1 MTTHVE
7 VNRIDQLLNDF
18 FVSSL
23 ICIFQVFRMS
33 NWISTDESDSLF
45 VRHTMFII
53 FSIAAVS
60 ALTLF
65 VVFQQIIEEI
75 TTESPMIVNIMFI
88 PTFIVGFLYGLK
100 ITERVMKPS
109 DSRSPL
115 KRGIVKMFLFFFVIG
130 GLFSSI
136 NFALHGGSMMP
147 EDSIFDVGIIEWVIE
162 LVTYN
167 GGVTFMIVSSIVLM
181 AAATRKIVGLGSGYL
196 GKIISFVGT
205 FVFFSMVSV
214 SLTQTDPTHSQVFLY
229 TFFYAGIISGA
240 FYEMNKLTTKQNM
253 WDDYSN
259 GYL

>member
-1 MTTHVE
+1 
-7 VNRIDQLLNDF
+7 
-18 FVSSL
+18 
-23 ICIFQVFRMS
+23 MS
-33 NWISTDESDSLF
+33 NWLASDESDSLL
-45 VRHTMFII
+45 VRYSTFII
-53 FSIAAVS
+53 FSIAAIS

-65 VVFQQIIEEI
+65 VVFQ
-75 TTESPMIVNIMFI
+75 PMIESITDETPMVVYVMFI

-100 ITERVMKPS
+100 ITERVMNPS
-109 DSRSPL
+109 ESRSPL

-130 GLFSSI
+130 GLFSSV
-136 NFALHGGSMMP
+136 NFALHGGSMVP
-147 EDSIFDVGIIEWVIE
+147 GGLTFDDGIVESIMQLIK
-162 LVTYN
+162 YN
-167 GGVTFMIVSSIVLM
+167 GGITFMIVSSIVLM

-214 SLTQTDPTHSQVFLY
+214 SLTQADPTHSQVFLY

>member
-1 MTTHVE
+1 
-7 VNRIDQLLNDF
+7 
-18 FVSSL
+18 
-23 ICIFQVFRMS
+23 MS
-33 NWISTDESDSLF
+33 NWLATDDSNSIF
-45 VRHTMFII
+45 VRHSNFVI
-53 FSIAAVS
+53 FCIAAVS

-65 VVFQQIIEEI
+65 VVFQPIIESV
-75 TTESPMIVNIMFI
+75 TTETPMIVHIMFI

-109 DSRSPL
+109 DSRTPI

-136 NFALHGGSMMP
+136 NFALNGGSMLP
-147 EDSIFDVGIIEWVIE
+147 DGSIFDAGIIESIAQ
-162 LVTYN
+162 LITYN

>member
-1 MTTHVE
+1 
-7 VNRIDQLLNDF
+7 
-18 FVSSL
+18 
-23 ICIFQVFRMS
+23 MS
-33 NWISTDESDSLF
+33 NWLDTEESNSIFSRHST
-45 VRHTMFII
+45 FII
-53 FSIAAVS
+53 FCIAAIS

-65 VVFQQIIEEI
+65 VVFRPIIESV
-75 TTESPMIVNIMFI
+75 TTETPMLVHIMFI

-109 DSRSPL
+109 DSRSPI

-136 NFALHGGSMMP
+136 NFALNGGSMLP
-147 EDSIFDVGIIEWVIE
+147 DGSIFDVGIIESITQ
-162 LVTYN
+162 LITYN

-205 FVFFSMVSV
+205 FVFFSMISV

>member
-1 MTTHVE
+1 
-7 VNRIDQLLNDF
+7 
-18 FVSSL
+18 
-23 ICIFQVFRMS
+23 MS
-33 NWISTDESDSLF
+33 NWLATDYSNSIF
-45 VRHTMFII
+45 VRHSNFVI
-53 FSIAAVS
+53 FCIAAVS

-65 VVFQQIIEEI
+65 VVFQPIIESV
-75 TTESPMIVNIMFI
+75 TTETPMIVHIMFI

-109 DSRSPL
+109 ESRSPI
-115 KRGIVKMFLFFFVIG
+115 KRGIIKMFLFFFVIG

-136 NFALHGGSMMP
+136 NFALNGGSMLP
-147 EDSIFDVGIIEWVIE
+147 DGSIFDVGIIESITQ
-162 LVTYN
+162 LITYN

-214 SLTQTDPTHSQVFLY
+214 SLTQTDPSHSQVFLY

>member
-1 MTTHVE
+1 
-7 VNRIDQLLNDF
+7 
-18 FVSSL
+18 
-23 ICIFQVFRMS
+23 MS
-33 NWISTDESDSLF
+33 NWLAADESDSIF
-45 VRHTMFII
+45 VRYSTFII
-53 FSIAAVS
+53 FCIAAIS

-65 VVFQQIIEEI
+65 VVFQPMIEGI
-75 TTESPMIVNIMFI
+75 TTEAPMLVHIMFI

-109 DSRSPL
+109 ESRSPI
-115 KRGIVKMFLFFFVIG
+115 KRGIIKMFLFFFVIG
-130 GLFSSI
+130 GLFCSV
-136 NFALHGGSMMP
+136 NFALHGGSMIP
-147 EDSIFDVGIIEWVIE
+147 DGSIFDVGIIDWATQLI
-162 LVTYN
+162 TYN

-181 AAATRKIVGLGSGYL
+181 AAATRKIVGLGTGYL

-214 SLTQTDPTHSQVFLY
+214 SLTQTDPSHSQVFLY

>member
-1 MTTHVE
+1 
-7 VNRIDQLLNDF
+7 
-18 FVSSL
+18 
-23 ICIFQVFRMS
+23 MS
-33 NWISTDESDSLF
+33 NWLASDESDSIL
-45 VRHTMFII
+45 VRYSTFII
-53 FSIAAVS
+53 FSIAAIS

-65 VVFQQIIEEI
+65 VVFQPMIENI
-75 TTESPMIVNIMFI
+75 TTETPTIVYIMFV

-109 DSRSPL
+109 ESRSPI

-130 GLFSSI
+130 GLFSSV

-147 EDSIFDVGIIEWVIE
+147 SGSIFDVGIIEWATE
-162 LVTYN
+162 LIKYN

-214 SLTQTDPTHSQVFLY
+214 SLTQADPTHSQVFLY

-240 FYEMNKLTTKQNM
+240 LYQMNKLTTKQNM

>member
-1 MTTHVE
+1 
-7 VNRIDQLLNDF
+7 
-18 FVSSL
+18 
-23 ICIFQVFRMS
+23 MS
-33 NWISTDESDSLF
+33 NWLASNESDSIL
-45 VRHTMFII
+45 VRYPTFII
-53 FSIAAVS
+53 FCIAAIS

-65 VVFQQIIEEI
+65 VVFQPMIESI
-75 TTESPMIVNIMFI
+75 TTEAPTIVYIMFV

-109 DSRSPL
+109 ESRSPL

-130 GLFSSI
+130 GLFSSV

-147 EDSIFDVGIIEWVIE
+147 DGSIFDVGIVEGATE
-162 LVTYN
+162 LIKYN

-214 SLTQTDPTHSQVFLY
+214 SLTQLDPTHSQVFLY

-240 FYEMNKLTTKQNM
+240 LYEMNKLTTKQNM

>member
-1 MTTHVE
+1 
-7 VNRIDQLLNDF
+7 
-18 FVSSL
+18 
-23 ICIFQVFRMS
+23 MS
-33 NWISTDESDSLF
+33 NWLATDDPNSIF
-45 VRHTMFII
+45 VRHSNFVI
-53 FSIAAVS
+53 FCIAAVS

-65 VVFQQIIEEI
+65 VVFQPIIESV
-75 TTESPMIVNIMFI
+75 TTETPMIVHIMFI

-109 DSRSPL
+109 ESRSPI
-115 KRGIVKMFLFFFVIG
+115 KGGIIKMFLFFFVIG

-136 NFALHGGSMMP
+136 NFALNGGSMLP
-147 EDSIFDVGIIEWVIE
+147 DGSIFDVGIIESIAQ
-162 LVTYN
+162 LITYN

-214 SLTQTDPTHSQVFLY
+214 SLTQTDPSHSQVFLY

>member
-1 MTTHVE
+1 
-7 VNRIDQLLNDF
+7 
-18 FVSSL
+18 
-23 ICIFQVFRMS
+23 MS
-33 NWISTDESDSLF
+33 NWLATDDSNSIF
-45 VRHTMFII
+45 VRHSNFVI
-53 FSIAAVS
+53 FCIAAVS

-65 VVFQQIIEEI
+65 VVFQPIIESV
-75 TTESPMIVNIMFI
+75 TTETPMIVHIMFI

-109 DSRSPL
+109 ESRSPL

-136 NFALHGGSMMP
+136 NFALNGGSMLP
-147 EDSIFDVGIIEWVIE
+147 DGSIFDVGIIESITQ
-162 LVTYN
+162 LITYN

-214 SLTQTDPTHSQVFLY
+214 SLTQTDPSHSQVFLY

>member
-1 MTTHVE
+1 
-7 VNRIDQLLNDF
+7 
-18 FVSSL
+18 
-23 ICIFQVFRMS
+23 MS
-33 NWISTDESDSLF
+33 NWLATDDSNSIF
-45 VRHTMFII
+45 VRHSNFVI
-53 FSIAAVS
+53 FCIAAVS

-65 VVFQQIIEEI
+65 VVFQPIIESV
-75 TTESPMIVNIMFI
+75 TTETPMIVHIMFI

-109 DSRSPL
+109 DSRSPI

-136 NFALHGGSMMP
+136 NFALNGGSMLP
-147 EDSIFDVGIIEWVIE
+147 DGSIFDVGIIESITQ
-162 LVTYN
+162 LITYN

-181 AAATRKIVGLGSGYL
+181 AAATRKIVGLGTGYL

>member
-1 MTTHVE
+1 M
-7 VNRIDQLLNDF
+7 
-18 FVSSL
+18 SSWL
-23 ICIFQVFRMS
+23 ATDDS
-33 NWISTDESDSLF
+33 NSIL
-45 VRHTMFII
+45 VRHSNFVI
-53 FSIAAVS
+53 FCIAAVS

-65 VVFQQIIEEI
+65 VVFQPIIESV
-75 TTESPMIVNIMFI
+75 TTETPMIVHIMFI

-109 DSRSPL
+109 DSRTPI

-136 NFALHGGSMMP
+136 NFALNGGSMLP
-147 EDSIFDVGIIEWVIE
+147 DGSIFDAGIIESITQ
-162 LVTYN
+162 LITYN

-181 AAATRKIVGLGSGYL
+181 AAATRKIVGLGTGYL

>member
-1 MTTHVE
+1 
-7 VNRIDQLLNDF
+7 
-18 FVSSL
+18 
-23 ICIFQVFRMS
+23 MS
-33 NWISTDESDSLF
+33 NWLATDDSNSIF
-45 VRHTMFII
+45 VRHSNFVI
-53 FSIAAVS
+53 FCIAAIS

-65 VVFQQIIEEI
+65 VVFQPIIESV
-75 TTESPMIVNIMFI
+75 TTETPMIVHIMFI

-109 DSRSPL
+109 DSRSPI

-136 NFALHGGSMMP
+136 NFALNGGSMLP
-147 EDSIFDVGIIEWVIE
+147 DGSIFDVGIIESITQ
-162 LVTYN
+162 LITYN

-214 SLTQTDPTHSQVFLY
+214 SLTQTDPSHSQVFLY

>member
-1 MTTHVE
+1 M
-7 VNRIDQLLNDF
+7 
-18 FVSSL
+18 SSWL
-23 ICIFQVFRMS
+23 ATDDS
-33 NWISTDESDSLF
+33 NSIL
-45 VRHTMFII
+45 VRHSNFVI
-53 FSIAAVS
+53 FCIAAVS

-65 VVFQQIIEEI
+65 VIFQPIIESV
-75 TTESPMIVNIMFI
+75 TTETPMIVHIMFI

-109 DSRSPL
+109 DSRTPI
-115 KRGIVKMFLFFFVIG
+115 KRGIVKIFLFFFVIG

-136 NFALHGGSMMP
+136 NFALNGGSMLP
-147 EDSIFDVGIIEWVIE
+147 DGSIFDAGIIESIAQ
-162 LVTYN
+162 LITYN

-181 AAATRKIVGLGSGYL
+181 AAATRKIVGLGTGYL

>member
-1 MTTHVE
+1 
-7 VNRIDQLLNDF
+7 
-18 FVSSL
+18 
-23 ICIFQVFRMS
+23 MS
-33 NWISTDESDSLF
+33 NWLATDDSNSIF
-45 VRHTMFII
+45 VRHSNFVI
-53 FSIAAVS
+53 FCIAAVS

-65 VVFQQIIEEI
+65 VVFQPIIESV
-75 TTESPMIVNIMFI
+75 TTETPMIVHIMFI

-109 DSRSPL
+109 ESRSPI
-115 KRGIVKMFLFFFVIG
+115 KRGIIKMFLFFFVIG

-136 NFALHGGSMMP
+136 NFALNGGSMLP
-147 EDSIFDVGIIEWVIE
+147 DGSIFDVGIIESITQ
-162 LVTYN
+162 LITYN

-214 SLTQTDPTHSQVFLY
+214 SLTQTDPSHSQVFLY

>member
-1 MTTHVE
+1 
-7 VNRIDQLLNDF
+7 
-18 FVSSL
+18 
-23 ICIFQVFRMS
+23 MS
-33 NWISTDESDSLF
+33 NWLATDDSNSIF
-45 VRHTMFII
+45 VRHSNFVI
-53 FSIAAVS
+53 FCIAAIS

-65 VVFQQIIEEI
+65 VVFQPIIESV
-75 TTESPMIVNIMFI
+75 TTETPMIVHIMFI

-109 DSRSPL
+109 DSRSPI

-136 NFALHGGSMMP
+136 NFALNGGSMLP
-147 EDSIFDVGIIEWVIE
+147 DGSIFDSGIIESITQ
-162 LVTYN
+162 LITYN

>member
-1 MTTHVE
+1 
-7 VNRIDQLLNDF
+7 
-18 FVSSL
+18 
-23 ICIFQVFRMS
+23 MS
-33 NWISTDESDSLF
+33 NWLASDESDSIL
-45 VRHTMFII
+45 VTYSTFII
-53 FSIAAVS
+53 FSIAAIS

-65 VVFQQIIEEI
+65 VVFQPMIESI
-75 TTESPMIVNIMFI
+75 TTETPTIVYIMFV

-109 DSRSPL
+109 ESRSPL

-130 GLFSSI
+130 GLFSSV

-147 EDSIFDVGIIEWVIE
+147 DGSIFDVGIVEGATE
-162 LVTYN
+162 LIKYN

-214 SLTQTDPTHSQVFLY
+214 SLTQADPTHSQVFLY

-240 FYEMNKLTTKQNM
+240 LYEMNKLTTKQNM

>member
-1 MTTHVE
+1 
-7 VNRIDQLLNDF
+7 
-18 FVSSL
+18 
-23 ICIFQVFRMS
+23 MS
-33 NWISTDESDSLF
+33 NWLATDDSNSIF
-45 VRHTMFII
+45 VRHSNFVI
-53 FSIAAVS
+53 FCIAAVS

-65 VVFQQIIEEI
+65 VVFQPIIESV
-75 TTESPMIVNIMFI
+75 TTETPMIVHIMFI

-109 DSRSPL
+109 DSRSPI

-136 NFALHGGSMMP
+136 NFALNGGSMLP
-147 EDSIFDVGIIEWVIE
+147 DGSIFDIGIIESITQ
-162 LVTYN
+162 LITYN

>member
-1 MTTHVE
+1 
-7 VNRIDQLLNDF
+7 
-18 FVSSL
+18 
-23 ICIFQVFRMS
+23 MS
-33 NWISTDESDSLF
+33 NWLATDDSDSIF
-45 VRHTMFII
+45 VRHSNFVI
-53 FSIAAVS
+53 FCIAAVS

-65 VVFQQIIEEI
+65 VVFQPIIESV
-75 TTESPMIVNIMFI
+75 TTETPMIVHIMFI

-109 DSRSPL
+109 DSRSPI

-136 NFALHGGSMMP
+136 NFALNGGSMLP
-147 EDSIFDVGIIEWVIE
+147 DGSIFDAGIIESITQ
-162 LVTYN
+162 LITYN

>member
-1 MTTHVE
+1 
-7 VNRIDQLLNDF
+7 
-18 FVSSL
+18 
-23 ICIFQVFRMS
+23 MS
-33 NWISTDESDSLF
+33 NWLASDESDSIL
-45 VRHTMFII
+45 VRYSTFII
-53 FSIAAVS
+53 FSIAAIS

-65 VVFQQIIEEI
+65 VVFQ
-75 TTESPMIVNIMFI
+75 PMIESITAETPTIVYIMFV

-109 DSRSPL
+109 ESRSPL

-130 GLFSSI
+130 GLFSSV

-147 EDSIFDVGIIEWVIE
+147 NDSIFDVGVIE
-162 LVTYN
+162 SAMELIKYN
-167 GGVTFMIVSSIVLM
+167 GGITFMIVSSIVLM
-181 AAATRKIVGLGSGYL
+181 AAATRKIVGLGNGYL

-205 FVFFSMVSV
+205 FVFFSMISV

-240 FYEMNKLTTKQNM
+240 LYEMNKLTTKQNM

>member
-1 MTTHVE
+1 
-7 VNRIDQLLNDF
+7 
-18 FVSSL
+18 
-23 ICIFQVFRMS
+23 MS
-33 NWISTDESDSLF
+33 NWLASDESDSIL
-45 VRHTMFII
+45 VRYSTFII
-53 FSIAAVS
+53 FSIAAIS

-65 VVFQQIIEEI
+65 VVFQPVIESI
-75 TTESPMIVNIMFI
+75 TTETPTIVYVMFV
-88 PTFIVGFLYGLK
+88 PTFIIGFLYGLK

-109 DSRSPL
+109 ESRSPL

-130 GLFSSI
+130 GLFSSV

-147 EDSIFDVGIIEWVIE
+147 SGSMFDVGIIEWITE
-162 LVTYN
+162 LIKYN

-214 SLTQTDPTHSQVFLY
+214 SLTQLDPTHSQVFLY

-240 FYEMNKLTTKQNM
+240 LYEMNKLTTKQNM

>member
-1 MTTHVE
+1 
-7 VNRIDQLLNDF
+7 
-18 FVSSL
+18 
-23 ICIFQVFRMS
+23 MS
-33 NWISTDESDSLF
+33 NWLDTEESNSLF
-45 VRHTMFII
+45 SRHSTFII
-53 FSIAAVS
+53 FSIAAIS

-65 VVFQQIIEEI
+65 VVFRSIIESVTAE
-75 TTESPMIVNIMFI
+75 TPMLVHIMFI
-88 PTFIVGFLYGLK
+88 PTLIVGFLYGLK

-109 DSRSPL
+109 DSRSPI

-136 NFALHGGSMMP
+136 NFALNGGSMLP
-147 EDSIFDVGIIEWVIE
+147 DSSIFDAGIIESITQ
-162 LVTYN
+162 LITYN

>member
-1 MTTHVE
+1 
-7 VNRIDQLLNDF
+7 
-18 FVSSL
+18 
-23 ICIFQVFRMS
+23 MS
-33 NWISTDESDSLF
+33 NWLASNESDSIL
-45 VRHTMFII
+45 VRYSTFII
-53 FSIAAVS
+53 FSIAAIS

-65 VVFQQIIEEI
+65 VVFQPMIESI
-75 TTESPMIVNIMFI
+75 TTEAPTIVYIMFV

-109 DSRSPL
+109 ESRSPL

-130 GLFSSI
+130 GLFSSV

-147 EDSIFDVGIIEWVIE
+147 DGSIFDVGIVEGATE
-162 LVTYN
+162 LIKYN
-167 GGVTFMIVSSIVLM
+167 GGVTFMIVSSVVLM

-214 SLTQTDPTHSQVFLY
+214 SLTQTDPSHSQVFLY

-240 FYEMNKLTTKQNM
+240 LYEMNKLTTKQNM

>member
-1 MTTHVE
+1 
-7 VNRIDQLLNDF
+7 
-18 FVSSL
+18 
-23 ICIFQVFRMS
+23 MS
-33 NWISTDESDSLF
+33 NWLATDESDSIF
-45 VRHTMFII
+45 TRYSTFII
-53 FSIAAVS
+53 FSIAAIS

-65 VVFQQIIEEI
+65 VVFQPIIESVTAEA
-75 TTESPMIVNIMFI
+75 PMIVHIMFI

-109 DSRSPL
+109 ESRSPI
-115 KRGIVKMFLFFFVIG
+115 KRGIIKMFLFFFVIG

-136 NFALHGGSMMP
+136 NFALNGGSMLP
-147 EDSIFDVGIIEWVIE
+147 DGSIFDAGIIESITQ
-162 LVTYN
+162 LITYN

-196 GKIISFVGT
+196 GKIISFVGLS
-205 FVFFSMVSV
+205 VFFSFVSN
-214 SLTQTDPTHSQVFLY
+214 SLTSRGPTHSQVFLY

>member
-1 MTTHVE
+1 
-7 VNRIDQLLNDF
+7 
-18 FVSSL
+18 
-23 ICIFQVFRMS
+23 MS
-33 NWISTDESDSLF
+33 NWLATDDSNSIF
-45 VRHTMFII
+45 VRHSNFVI
-53 FSIAAVS
+53 FCIAAVS

-65 VVFQQIIEEI
+65 VVFQPIIESV
-75 TTESPMIVNIMFI
+75 TTETPMIVHIMFI

-109 DSRSPL
+109 DSRSPI

-136 NFALHGGSMMP
+136 NFALNGGSMLP
-147 EDSIFDVGIIEWVIE
+147 DGSIFDAGIIESITQ
-162 LVTYN
+162 LITYN

-240 FYEMNKLTTKQNM
+240 FYELSLIHISEPTRP
-253 WDDYSN
+253 Y
-259 GYL
+259 

>member
-1 MTTHVE
+1 
-7 VNRIDQLLNDF
+7 
-18 FVSSL
+18 
-23 ICIFQVFRMS
+23 MS
-33 NWISTDESDSLF
+33 NWLATDESNSIF
-45 VRHTMFII
+45 TRHSTFII
-53 FSIAAVS
+53 FAIAAIS

-65 VVFQQIIEEI
+65 VAFQPIIESL
-75 TTESPMIVNIMFI
+75 TTEAPMIVHIMFI

-109 DSRSPL
+109 ESRSPI
-115 KRGIVKMFLFFFVIG
+115 KRGIIKMFLFFFVIG

-136 NFALHGGSMMP
+136 NFALNGGSMLP
-147 EDSIFDVGIIEWVIE
+147 DGSIFDVGIIESITQ
-162 LVTYN
+162 LITYN

-240 FYEMNKLTTKQNM
+240 FYEMNKLTMKQNM

>member
-1 MTTHVE
+1 
-7 VNRIDQLLNDF
+7 
-18 FVSSL
+18 
-23 ICIFQVFRMS
+23 MS
-33 NWISTDESDSLF
+33 NWLASNESNSMIVRYST
-45 VRHTMFII
+45 FII
-53 FSIAAVS
+53 FSIAAIS

-65 VVFQQIIEEI
+65 VVFQPIIESI
-75 TTESPMIVNIMFI
+75 TNETPIVVYVMFI

-100 ITERVMKPS
+100 ITERVMSPS
-109 DSRSPL
+109 ESRSPL

-130 GLFSSI
+130 GLFSSV

-147 EDSIFDVGIIEWVIE
+147 VNLFDGGIVESIIQLIK
-162 LVTYN
+162 YN
-167 GGVTFMIVSSIVLM
+167 GGITFMIVSSIVLM

>member
-1 MTTHVE
+1 
-7 VNRIDQLLNDF
+7 
-18 FVSSL
+18 
-23 ICIFQVFRMS
+23 MS
-33 NWISTDESDSLF
+33 NWLATNESDSIV
-45 VRHTMFII
+45 VRYSTFII
-53 FSIAAVS
+53 FSIAAIS
-60 ALTLF
+60 ALTLC
-65 VVFQQIIEEI
+65 VELQ
-75 TTESPMIVNIMFI
+75 PMIESITNETPMLVYIMFI

-100 ITERVMKPS
+100 ITERVMNPS
-109 DSRSPL
+109 ESRSPL

-130 GLFSSI
+130 GLFSSV

-147 EDSIFDVGIIEWVIE
+147 TSLMFDDGIIESTKQLIK
-162 LVTYN
+162 YN

-214 SLTQTDPTHSQVFLY
+214 SLTQADPTHSQVFLY

-240 FYEMNKLTTKQNM
+240 LYQMNKLTTKQNM